1 MTRATVLVPTFDHGP
16 TLDYAVRSALD
27 QTVADIEVFIVGDG
41 VPPLARSL
49 IEELVGED
57 ARVRLF
63 TNDKGPRHGEVHRAR
78 ALEEASGEIV
88 CYLSD
93 DDLWLPE
100 HLEVMSELLED
111 ADFAHCL
118 PIRVEPDGTLGGW
131 PVDLTEEADRQLL
144 LGGENRI
151 PLSCSGHTLA
161 AYRRLPHGWRTTP
174 DNVPTDLYMFQQ
186 FLSTDW
192 VRAVSGS
199 RPTCLHFPSPDRFAW
214 SSERRLAEL
223 ALWADRVADV
233 EWRRR
238 EFTMRVLGVE
248 AVGWAGSDREARAL
262 RRERNDLDRQLHDT
276 TERLQAQRARLEHN
290 QDEVVLLRS
299 ELEDAAVRSG
309 IEATLLADAERGRE
323 DLHRQLGEAQRRLGD
338 AQRELGWMTGSLTWR
353 TRGRLLEAPVVGSL
367 FRWVARTRARRGGG

>member
-16 TLDYAVRSALD
+16 TLKYAVRSALD
-27 QTVADIEVFIVGDG
+27 QTVADIEIFIVGDG
-41 VPPLARSL
+41 VPPLARSY
-49 IEELVGED
+49 IEELVKED
-57 ARVRLF
+57 SRVRLF
-63 TNDKGPRHGEVHRAR
+63 INDKGPRHGEIHRAR

-93 DDLWLPE
+93 DDLWLPD
-100 HLEVMSELLED
+100 HLAVMSELLED

-118 PIRVEPDGTLGGW
+118 PIRVEPGGRIGGW
-131 PVDLTEEADRQLL
+131 PIDLAEKADRQLL

-186 FLSTDW
+186 FLVTDW
-192 VRAVSGS
+192 VRTVSGS
-199 RPTCLHFPSPDRFAW
+199 RPTCLHFPSPDRFDW

-223 ALWADRVADV
+223 ALWADRMADV
-233 EWRRR
+233 EWRQR
-238 EFTMRVLGVE
+238 ELTGRVLGVE

-262 RRERNDLDRQLHDT
+262 RRERNDLERQLHDT
-276 TERLQAQRARLEHN
+276 TERLEAQRARLDRN

-299 ELEDAAVRSG
+299 ELEDATVRSG
-309 IEATLLADAERGRE
+309 IEASRLADAERSRA
-323 DLHRQLGEAQRRLGD
+323 DIYRQLGEARRRQGE
-338 AQRELGWMTGSLTWR
+338 AQQELEWMTGSLTWR
-353 TRGRLLEAPVVGSL
+353 IRGWLLDAPVVGSL
-367 FRWVARTRARRGGG
+367 VRWVARTRARRGGS